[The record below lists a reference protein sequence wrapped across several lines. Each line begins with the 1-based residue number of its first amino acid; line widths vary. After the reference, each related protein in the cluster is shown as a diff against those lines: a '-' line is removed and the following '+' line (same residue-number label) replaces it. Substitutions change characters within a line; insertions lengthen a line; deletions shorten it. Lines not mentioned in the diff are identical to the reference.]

1 MGTRADFYVGRGP
14 EAEWLGSIAWDG
26 YDVDEPLRRS
36 TNEQQWRNRVE
47 HFLAARDD
55 ATRPEQGW
63 PWPWEDS
70 RTTDFAYAYDDGR
83 VWASCFGHAW
93 FDPNNPP
100 ASEDDDEEPT
110 MLGAKVA
117 VFPDMT
123 ARKNVTHGSRSGV
136 MIVGPGGLIP
146 ATEIDRD
153 EQGGAS

>member
-14 EAEWLGSIAWDG
+14 EAEWLGSVAWDG
-26 YDVDEPLRRS
+26 YELDEPLRRS

-47 HFLAARDD
+47 QFLASRDD
-55 ATRPEQGW
+55 GTTPDMGW

-70 RTTDFAYAYDDGR
+70 RTTDFAYAYDGGK

-100 ASEDDDEEPT
+100 ADEYDEDGEPQMAGGKT
-110 MLGAKVA
+110 A

-123 ARKNVTHGSRSGV
+123 ARKNVARGGKRSGL
-136 MIVGPGGLIP
+136 IVIEAKGGD
-146 ATEIDRD
+146 A
-153 EQGGAS
+153 